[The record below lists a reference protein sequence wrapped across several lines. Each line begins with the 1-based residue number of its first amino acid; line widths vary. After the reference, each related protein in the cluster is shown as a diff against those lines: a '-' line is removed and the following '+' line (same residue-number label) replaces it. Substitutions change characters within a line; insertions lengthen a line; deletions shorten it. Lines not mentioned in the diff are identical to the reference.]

1 MTMDVLNVTADFIEA
16 AVILASQAP
25 PHGVHHQPKFV
36 PGNMT
41 KREMIEQGV
50 ETLLNDWRYQVE
62 TLKNGQCNFGKHAQT
77 LRNNI
82 LLNWA
87 VAVAV
92 TSDTRDP

>member
-1 MTMDVLNVTADFIEA
+1 MDVLNVTADFIEA

-62 TLKNGQCNFGKHAQT
+62 NLIEKWSFICLHTITTG
-77 LRNNI
+77 
-82 LLNWA
+82 
-87 VAVAV
+87 
-92 TSDTRDP
+92 